1 MLLEI
6 CLQVLKVQLTSP
18 DELFFL
24 YTLDFDEED
33 FGLLRAEQS
42 IVVDFQHFPEKIAT
56 LLDRCGPVTGEYD
69 ISKSKWAAAN
79 PDNMF
84 GHSTLAYWKL

>member
-6 CLQVLKVQLTSP
+6 CQQVLKVQLTSP

-24 YTLDFDEED
+24 YTLDLDEED

-56 LLDRCGPVTGEYD
+56 LLDRCGVTGDYD
-69 ISKSKWAAAN
+69 ISKSKWGAAN
-79 PDNMF
+79 SDIMF
-84 GHSTLAYWKL
+84 SHSILA